1 MSRGSLLS
9 AAYRALLLHHLLLL
23 LLLLL
28 VPSSCSQTVSN
39 NITANKAHD
48 NSDCTRSCGNINI
61 SSPFRLKG
69 DSKHCGNKSFELS
82 CEAKGNGTT
91 HHAVLYFLSGK
102 YYVQAINYNN
112 FTIRLVDAGVH
123 KIKDNY
129 FSHPLYSFT
138 PFNLSYSDYYSPIY
152 SYDYPTA
159 SSMSIIFLSCKNPM
173 NSSAVIVETAPC
185 INGISSY
192 SSFPNLTTYS
202 YFMVLRGYEN
212 GLSDLGVS
220 CKITLMVMVSP
231 STEEHMTSCKGIYNE
246 IAHGF
251 QLSWFRHAC
260 VGKCR
265 PEEYCELNSNGTG
278 IQCSPGPVPDPEE
291 VEVQY
296 WYDKIMMSII
306 NKIGEWIPQ
315 LCKFTSVAGPRL
327 EKIYELFGFERRFPM
342 YDYSLYLG
350 QLLGCAVAFL
360 AIYLAAKFS
369 LGFPFVTALL
379 IYKWRRR
386 HLSMYENIEDFLRS
400 NNNLM
405 PIRYSYSDIK
415 KMARGFKDK
424 LGEGGYGSVYKA
436 KLRSGRLVAIKMLG
450 RSKINNGQDF
460 INEVATI
467 GRIRHVNVVRLIG
480 FCVEGSK
487 RALVY
492 DFMPNGSL
500 EKYIFSQQGVVSL
513 SCHKIFEIALG
524 IARGIEYLHRGCNM
538 QILHFDIKPHN
549 ILLDENFTPKVSDF
563 GLAKLYPLDNSIVS
577 LTAARGTMGYIAPE
591 LFYKNIGGISYK
603 ADVYSFGMLLMEM
616 AGRRKNLNAGIEQSS
631 QFSQIYFPTW
641 VSDQLKAGKDIEI
654 GADATDEEKKIIK
667 KMMMVALWCIQMKP
681 IERPS
686 MNKVVEMLEG
696 EIESLQMPPRPFLY
710 PQQIPA
716 DEVGVD
722 NLSPCASSASESEEI
737 TLIADADEVN

>member
-1 MSRGSLLS
+1 MSGGSLLF
-9 AAYRALLLHHLLLL
+9 AAYTVLL

-28 VPSSCSQTVSN
+28 VPSSCSQTASN
-39 NITANKAHD
+39 D

-91 HHAVLYFLSGK
+91 HHHAVLYLLSGK

-112 FTIRLVDAGVH
+112 LTIRLVDAGVH

-129 FSHPLYSFT
+129 FSHPLFTLT
-138 PFNLSYSDYYSPIY
+138 PFNFSYYSGYAGPYGY
-152 SYDYPTA
+152 SRYDPYQTLTT
-159 SSMSIIFLSCKNPM
+159 IIFLSCEIPLNP
-173 NSSAVIVETAPC
+173 SDLIVETAPC
-185 INGISSY
+185 ISGVNNY
-192 SSFPNLTTYS
+192 SSFSNLTTYS
-202 YFMVLRGYEN
+202 YFIMLWSLRLN
-212 GLSDLGVS
+212 NLGDS
-220 CKITLMVMVSP
+220 CKITQMVMVSP

-251 QLSWFRHAC
+251 QLSWLDYAC
-260 VGKCR
+260 EVLTCR
-265 PEEYCELNSNGTG
+265 SGESCGRNSTGTG
-278 IQCSPGPVPDPEE
+278 IQCSRRGGGLYPI
-291 VEVQY
+291 Y
-296 WYDKIMMSII
+296 R
-306 NKIGEWIPQ
+306 
-315 LCKFTSVAGPRL
+315 RL
-327 EKIYELFGFERRFPM
+327 GFERRFPM
-342 YDYSLYLG
+342 YDYRLYLG
-350 QLLGCAVAFL
+350 QLLGCAVASL

-369 LGFPFVTALL
+369 LGFCCLIALL

-436 KLRSGRLVAIKMLG
+436 KLRSGRLVAIKML
-450 RSKINNGQDF
+450 SKSKTNNGQDF
-460 INEVATI
+460 INEVGTI

-480 FCVEGSK
+480 FCVNGSK
-487 RALVY
+487 HALVY

-500 EKYIFSQQGVVSL
+500 EKYIFSQQGDVSL

-524 IARGIEYLHRGCNM
+524 VARGIDYLHQGCDM

-549 ILLDENFTPKVSDF
+549 ILLDDNFTPKVSDF

-591 LFYKNIGGISYK
+591 LFYKNIGGVSYK

-654 GADATDEEKKIIK
+654 GDDATDEEKKIIK

-722 NLSPCASSASESEEI
+722 NRSPYASSASESEEI
-737 TLIADADEVN
+737 TLIADANEVN

>member
-1 MSRGSLLS
+1 MSGGSLLF
-9 AAYRALLLHHLLLL
+9 AAYTVLLLL
-23 LLLLL
+23 LLLH
-28 VPSSCSQTVSN
+28 VPSSCSQTASN

-69 DSKHCGNKSFELS
+69 DSKHCGNKSYELS
-82 CEAKGNGTT
+82 CEANGNGTT
-91 HHAVLYFLSGK
+91 HHAVLYLLSGK

-138 PFNLSYSDYYSPIY
+138 PFNFSNYYSDYTGPYDFISH

-159 SSMSIIFLSCKNPM
+159 SMFMSIIFLSCENPM
-173 NSSAVIVETAPC
+173 NASDLIVERAPC
-185 INGISSY
+185 ISGVNNYSAST
-192 SSFPNLTTYS
+192 SSFSNLATYS
-202 YFMVLRGYEN
+202 YFITLWAGDT
-212 GLSDLGVS
+212 LSLKILGDS

-231 STEEHMTSCKGIYNE
+231 TTEEHMTSCKGIYNE

-251 QLSWFRHAC
+251 ELSWLRHAC
-260 VGKCR
+260 IGKCGSGEFCR
-265 PEEYCELNSNGTG
+265 LNSTG
-278 IQCSPGPVPDPEE
+278 NRI
-291 VEVQY
+291 Y
-296 WYDKIMMSII
+296 
-306 NKIGEWIPQ
+306 
-315 LCKFTSVAGPRL
+315 CKQPHILPKV
-327 EKIYELFGFERRFPM
+327 
-342 YDYSLYLG
+342 LYH
-350 QLLGCAVAFL
+350 
-360 AIYLAAKFS
+360 AAKFS
-369 LGFPFVTALL
+369 FGFPLVTALL

-450 RSKINNGQDF
+450 KSKTNGQDF

-500 EKYIFSQQGVVSL
+500 EKYIFSQQGDVSL
-513 SCHKIFEIALG
+513 SCQKIFEIALG
-524 IARGIEYLHRGCNM
+524 VARGIKYLHQGCDM

-549 ILLDENFTPKVSDF
+549 ILLDENFTPRVSDF

-591 LFYKNIGGISYK
+591 LFYKNIGGVSYK

-631 QFSQIYFPTW
+631 QLSQIYFPTW
-641 VSDQLKAGKDIEI
+641 VSDQLNKGKDIEI
-654 GADATDEEKKIIK
+654 GDDATEEEKKIVK
-667 KMMMVALWCIQMKP
+667 KMMMVGLWCIQMKP
-681 IERPS
+681 SERPP

-696 EIESLQMPPRPFLY
+696 DIESLPLPPRPFLH

-716 DEVGVD
+716 DEVGGG
-722 NLSPCASSASESEEI
+722 NPNPCASSASESEEI
-737 TLIADADEVN
+737 TLIAYPNEVN

>member
-1 MSRGSLLS
+1 MSGGSLLF
-9 AAYRALLLHHLLLL
+9 AAYTVLLLL
-23 LLLLL
+23 LLLH
-28 VPSSCSQTVSN
+28 VPSSCSHTASN
-39 NITANKAHD
+39 D

-69 DSKHCGNKSFELS
+69 DSKHCGVSDKSYELS

-91 HHAVLYFLSGK
+91 HHAVLYLLSGK

-112 FTIRLVDAGVH
+112 FAIRLVDAGVH

-129 FSHPLYSFT
+129 FSHPLYSLT
-138 PFNLSYSDYYSPIY
+138 SFNFSYYSDYTGPYY
-152 SYDYPTA
+152 WNLRG
-159 SSMSIIFLSCKNPM
+159 SMSIIFLSCENPM
-173 NSSAVIVETAPC
+173 NPSDLIVETAPC
-185 INGISSY
+185 ISGVNNY
-192 SSFPNLTTYS
+192 SSSNSSFSNLTTYS
-202 YFMVLRGYEN
+202 YFIKSNLTTY
-212 GLSDLGVS
+212 DLGDS

-251 QLSWFRHAC
+251 ELSWE
-260 VGKCR
+260 
-265 PEEYCELNSNGTG
+265 P
-278 IQCSPGPVPDPEE
+278 CSPNSTAIAVSCSPEAPWSRE
-291 VEVQY
+291 IP
-296 WYDKIMMSII
+296 WYNEIIMLII
-306 NKIGEWIPQ
+306 EKVGYRIHPIYAFLG
-315 LCKFTSVAGPRL
+315 FDRL
-327 EKIYELFGFERRFPM
+327 FSMGGYR
-342 YDYSLYLG
+342 LYLG
-350 QLLGCAVAFL
+350 QLLGCAVAPL
-360 AIYLAAKFS
+360 VLYLAAKFTI
-369 LGFPFVTALL
+369 GFPFVTALL

-386 HLSMYENIEDFLRS
+386 HLSMYENIEDFLQS

-436 KLRSGRLVAIKMLG
+436 KLRSGHLVAIKMLG
-450 RSKINNGQDF
+450 KSKTNNGQDF

-480 FCVEGSK
+480 FCVE
-487 RALVY
+487 
-492 DFMPNGSL
+492 
-500 EKYIFSQQGVVSL
+500 
-513 SCHKIFEIALG
+513 
-524 IARGIEYLHRGCNM
+524 
-538 QILHFDIKPHN
+538 
-549 ILLDENFTPKVSDF
+549 
-563 GLAKLYPLDNSIVS
+563 
-577 LTAARGTMGYIAPE
+577 ARGTMGYIAPE
-591 LFYKNIGGISYK
+591 LFYKNIGGVSYK

-654 GADATDEEKKIIK
+654 GDDATDEEKKIIK

-696 EIESLQMPPRPFLY
+696 EIETLQMPPRPFLY

-722 NLSPCASSASESEEI
+722 NRSPCASSASESEEI
-737 TLIADADEVN
+737 TLIANAN